1 MQIDTLMANASL
13 SQQTAQSVKSPLAN
27 SSNLGEDAALQ
38 AATDFE
44 AQVLSILNQSMFAG
58 IETDGYFGG
67 GHGEEM
73 FRSMLVEEYSGEMVK
88 TGGLGLTDTIYRQ
101 ILEMQ
106 EANS

>member
-1 MQIDTLMANASL
+1 MQIDALMATASL
-13 SQQTAQSVKSPLAN
+13 AQQTAQSVKNPLTN
-27 SSNLGEDAALQ
+27 SSNFDKEAALQ

-73 FRSMLVEEYSGEMVK
+73 FRSMLVEEYSSEMVK

>member
-1 MQIDTLMANASL
+1 MANASL
-13 SQQTAQSVKSPLAN
+13 AQQTAQTIKSPLVNA
-27 SSNLGEDAALQ
+27 SKLDKDAAYQ

-73 FRSMLVEEYSGEMVK
+73 FRSMLVEEYSNEMVK

>member
-1 MQIDTLMANASL
+1 MQIDALMATASL
-13 SQQTAQSVKSPLAN
+13 AQQTAQSVKNPLIN
-27 SSNLGEDAALQ
+27 SSNFDKEAALQ

-73 FRSMLVEEYSGEMVK
+73 FRSMLVEEYSSEMVK

>member
-1 MQIDTLMANASL
+1 MQIDAFMATASL
-13 SQQTAQSVKSPLAN
+13 AQQTAQSVKNPLTN
-27 SSNLGEDAALQ
+27 SSNFDKEAALQ

-73 FRSMLVEEYSGEMVK
+73 FRSMLVEEYSSEMVK

>member
-1 MQIDTLMANASL
+1 MQIDALMATASL
-13 SQQTAQSVKSPLAN
+13 AQQTAQSVKSPLTN
-27 SSNLGEDAALQ
+27 SSNFDKESALQ
-38 AATDFE
+38 AATAFE

-73 FRSMLVEEYSGEMVK
+73 FRSMLVEEYSSEMVK

>member
-1 MQIDTLMANASL
+1 MQIDALMANASL
-13 SQQTAQSVKSPLAN
+13 AQQTAQSVKSPLSNSAN
-27 SSNLGEDAALQ
+27 LDKDTAYQ

-73 FRSMLVEEYSGEMVK
+73 FRSMLVDEYSGEMVK
-88 TGGLGLTDTIYRQ
+88 SGGLGLTDTIYRQ